1 MKDFLIINEVQQPL
15 NTKIFQGGPWLHLAT
30 VTTPPKMIGNQYT
43 PYKEYICFKHSKNNK
58 VYIEELDFHPPTIL
72 KKINDDS
79 LFKELAEFL
88 TQKGILS
95 FGINK
100 EFKVAKKN

>member
-1 MKDFLIINEVQQPL
+1 MKEFMIINDVQQNL
-15 NTKIFQGGPWLHLAT
+15 NTKIFKNGPWLHLAT
-30 VTTPPKMIGNQYT
+30 VTTPSKSFGATFSPF
-43 PYKEYICFKHSKNNK
+43 KEYICFKHVSTNK
-58 VYIEELDFHPPTIL
+58 IYIEELDFSSPGIL
-72 KKINDDS
+72 KQIKDDS
-79 LFKELAEFL
+79 LFNDLAQFL

>member
-1 MKDFLIINEVQQPL
+1 MKDFLIINEVQQKL
-15 NTKIFQGGPWLHLAT
+15 NTRVFQGGPWIHLAT
-30 VTTPPKMIGNQYT
+30 VTTPPKMTGNKFT
-43 PYKEYICFKHSKNNK
+43 PHKEYICFKHSNDNR
-58 VYIEELDFHPPTIL
+58 VYIEELDFHYPTIL
-72 KKINDDS
+72 KKIEDDS
-79 LFKELAEFL
+79 LFSDLAEFL